1 MALIYRRNC
10 FIFVYMETLIVLPK
24 TKKQLSAIKAVLKA
38 LDVSFRQE
46 NDRQYNSEFVAK
58 IQQGDEDF
66 KAGKGKK
73 ITIDEL
79 NSLWK

>member
-1 MALIYRRNC
+1 
-10 FIFVYMETLIVLPK
+10 METLIVQPK

-38 LDVSFRQE
+38 LDVSFKKEEERPY
-46 NDRQYNSEFVAK
+46 DSAFVDN
-58 IQQGDEDF
+58 ILQGDEDF

-73 ITIDEL
+73 ITMDEL